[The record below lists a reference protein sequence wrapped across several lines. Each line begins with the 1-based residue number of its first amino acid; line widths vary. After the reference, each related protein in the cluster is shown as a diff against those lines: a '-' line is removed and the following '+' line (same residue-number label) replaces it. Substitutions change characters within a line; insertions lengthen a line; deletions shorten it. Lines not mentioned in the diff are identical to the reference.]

1 LPSGNGIAALAL
13 NRLGHLLAESKYLDA
28 AIATIRAAGSALDE
42 FPHAHASLVTALDE
56 ILDPAEIIV
65 LRGEQEE
72 ISRWALAI
80 GAIYTPKRLI
90 YAIPNS
96 VTNLPGALSARAPGD
111 RSIAYICRGTSCSQ
125 PLTSLAA
132 IAAALSD

>member
-1 LPSGNGIAALAL
+1 MSLEEHRKAIDAIDEKLVRLL
-13 NRLGHLLAESKYLDA
+13 NERTGH
-28 AIATIRAAGSALDE
+28 
-42 FPHAHASLVTALDE
+42 
-56 ILDPAEIIV
+56 
-65 LRGEQEE
+65 
-72 ISRWALAI
+72 ALAI